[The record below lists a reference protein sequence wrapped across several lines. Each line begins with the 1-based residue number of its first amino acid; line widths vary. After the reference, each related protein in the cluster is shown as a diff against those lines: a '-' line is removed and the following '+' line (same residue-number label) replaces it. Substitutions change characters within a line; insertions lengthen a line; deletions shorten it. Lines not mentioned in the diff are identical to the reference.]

1 MSQDHPWPGI
11 AHDGLRLFSARRL
24 VAMYGTVR
32 AGRLVVAI
40 GAFLQSHF
48 GIVDKVRAFAAELT
62 LTRTMIGV
70 AIYAGHFRDRQ
81 ELTSQMSVLD
91 RNAAHLSLLHYAQHQ
106 SATR

>member
-1 MSQDHPWPGI
+1 
-11 AHDGLRLFSARRL
+11 
-24 VAMYGTVR
+24 
-32 AGRLVVAI
+32 
-40 GAFLQSHF
+40 
-48 GIVDKVRAFAAELT
+48 
-62 LTRTMIGV
+62 MIGV